1 MFWAARPVRSAAERL
16 TLDNGLT
23 VLLENIPHR
32 TSATVGLWL
41 PVGSRFE
48 KRAESGYSHFVE
60 HMLFK
65 GTKKRH
71 YTEISRAV
79 DRLGGH
85 MNASTS
91 KEITDYYI
99 SLSGR
104 HLPVAIDVLAD
115 MFYDSLFSK
124 SEFDSEK
131 KVIIEE
137 LKMGEDQPDDYLFD
151 LFYENQFG
159 DNSLGRPVAGH
170 AKGIG
175 RSTRDGLYNYYR
187 THYGPEGTVLS
198 LAGALYTSAAEKKQL
213 ISTIRQA
220 FERHDHPLQGKPGYS
235 RDDFDQPEFQTP
247 RPVRQKYM
255 KHQAKDLEQVNFV
268 LSLPGLKNEMEQPAD
283 LQVLT
288 HYLGGTMSSR
298 LFTEL
303 REKKGLCYSVSTFH
317 SQFLHEGIWGIF
329 CATSPEKYA
338 TAVETALTEVNALA
352 SGIDQGELEESKSG
366 LRGSIELSMESAYR
380 RASFNARSWLYYN
393 TLRDWRD
400 YLVKVDQVTPASFL
414 HALRQL
420 WRGTA
425 PGITSLGPKI
435 KATTQTKIKKL
446 ISDPLLTN

>member
-1 MFWAARPVRSAAERL
+1 MQSAIEKI
-16 TLDNGLT
+16 TLNNGLT

-48 KRAESGYSHFVE
+48 TKKESGFSHFVE

-104 HLPVAIDVLAD
+104 HLPVALDVLSD

-124 SEFDSEK
+124 EEFESEK

-137 LKMGEDQPDDYLFD
+137 LKMGEDQPDDFLFD
-151 LFYENQFG
+151 LFYENQIG
-159 DNSLGRPVAGH
+159 DNSLGRPIAGTP
-170 AKGIG
+170 KGIS
-175 RSTRDGLYNYYR
+175 RATRDDLYGYYSS
-187 THYGPEGTVLS
+187 HYGPQGAVLS
-198 LAGALYTSAAEKKQL
+198 LAGALYGSNAEKRELTKN
-213 ISTIRQA
+213 IGR
-220 FERHDHPLQGKPGYS
+220 FFDRKDHALTGKPHFVNGN
-235 RDDFDQPEFQTP
+235 FVEPEFQLP
-247 RPVRQKYM
+247 RAVKQKNL
-255 KHQAKDLEQVNFV
+255 KHQAKKLEQVSFV
-268 LSLPGLKNEMEQPAD
+268 ISLPGLKTELDQAAD
-283 LQVLT
+283 IPVLT

-298 LFTEL
+298 LFVEL

-329 CATSPEKYA
+329 CATSPDKYA
-338 TAVETALTEVNALA
+338 TAVTTALDEITALQ
-352 SGIDQGELEESKSG
+352 SGIDAGELAESKSG
-366 LRGSIELSMESAYR
+366 LKGSIELSMESAHR
-380 RASFNARSWLYYN
+380 RASYNARMHLYHGVQ
-393 TLRDWRD
+393 RDWRE
-400 YLVKVDQVTPASFL
+400 YLTAIDNVTPTTFL
-414 HALRQL
+414 TALRRL
-420 WRGTA
+420 WKGAA
-425 PGITSLGPKI
+425 PGVTSLGPKI
-435 KATTQTKIKKL
+435 SASTQTKVRQLIKQPVL
-446 ISDPLLTN
+446 N